1 MRPPGLDPRVRLFRK
16 EITMVRRLRASL
28 LLCATLVSAAPLV
41 AADAYTVDKNH
52 SDVGFQI
59 RHFASKVRGH
69 FNDYEGTVQG
79 DPSKPELS
87 SVVFTIKTTSIDTGN
102 ADRDKHLRSADFFD
116 AEKCPEINFK
126 SSKIAPVGKDQYSVT
141 GTLTMRCVSKEVTLP
156 VNLLGIVKDPW
167 GNERA
172 SFEVV
177 LKLNRKDYGINW
189 NKALDAGGF
198 MLSDDVDVAINLETV
213 KKKPEAGAK

>member
-1 MRPPGLDPRVRLFRK
+1 
-16 EITMVRRLRASL
+16 MVRSLRASL
-28 LLCATLVSAAPLV
+28 LLCGVVLVAAPLA
-41 AADAYTVDKNH
+41 AADTYSVDKAH

-69 FNDYEGTVQG
+69 FNDYEGAVQG
-79 DPSKPELS
+79 DQSKPDLS
-87 SVVFTIKTTSIDTGN
+87 SVAFTIKTATIDTAT

-116 AEKCPEINFK
+116 ADRCSEITFK
-126 SSKIAPVGKDQYSVT
+126 SSKIAPAGKDKYDVT

-177 LKLNRKDYGINW
+177 TKLNRKDYGINW

-198 MLSDDVDVAINLETV
+198 MLSDDVDITINLETV
-213 KKKPEAGAK
+213 KKKPEGAAK